1 MTAAD
6 IADLER
12 RGLEAFSGLVKRPIG
27 EWFVVVGPST
37 ARRANSIYPIGDP
50 GRALDSALGAAGEFL
65 RSHGKPVL
73 AKVAALPGERHD
85 LEPLLLSRGF
95 CPEAPTEV
103 HTMALS
109 RLDHR
114 MAGKASIEEALPG
127 PAGSTARATASSPGG
142 FVRGRAV
149 VMDDWVGIFD
159 LETEP
164 GVQRSG
170 LGRTVLGSLL
180 AWGAGQGVDRAFL
193 QVEATNVPA
202 RGLYESAGFELAYA
216 YAYWRE
222 PSRAIVA

>member
-6 IADLER
+6 IADFER

-27 EWFVVVGPST
+27 EWFVVVGPSS

-50 GRALDSALGAAGEFL
+50 GRALDSALGVASEFL

-73 AKVAALPGERHD
+73 VKVAAAPGETHD
-85 LEPLLLSRGF
+85 LEPLLLSDAF
-95 CPEAPTEV
+95 CPESSTEV
-103 HTMALS
+103 HTMPLS
-109 RLDHR
+109 RLDLR
-114 MAGKASIEEALPG
+114 LSGKAFIEEALPVSG
-127 PAGSTARATASSPGG
+127 GSTARATASIQGG
-142 FVRGRAV
+142 FARGRAV
-149 VMDDWVGIFD
+149 VMDDWIGIFD

-180 AWGAGQGVDRAFL
+180 AWGAGQGVERAFL
-193 QVEATNVPA
+193 QVEAINVPA
-202 RGLYESAGFELAYA
+202 RALYESAGFELAYT

-222 PSRAIVA
+222 PSRSIVT